1 MISTLYNLTML
12 GSVFSN
18 YSITNAPN
26 QYNLMIAI
34 LTEQTKEEQLK
45 TIEKIKIHMG
55 ISFWNQFREYVL
67 RKFRIDSDMAKLV
80 A

>member
-1 MISTLYNLTML
+1 ML
-12 GSVFSN
+12 GSMFSN

-26 QYNLMIAI
+26 QYNLMISI
-34 LTEQTKEEQLK
+34 LTEQTNEEQLK
-45 TIEKIKIHMG
+45 TVEKIKIHMG

-67 RKFRIDSDMAKLV
+67 RKFKIDSDMVKLV